1 MEQTATSTATTDIS
15 VDKIDLYIMKLLSTN
30 CRSSYRTM
38 SSIVRISTNAVKTR
52 VKYLLDKGI
61 IQKFNVVINPAIFG
75 YEKQCFLIVRDLDKL
90 IMKEEKVEN
99 YIFHRLNLLGD
110 VLSCAVQLGGESAI
124 FLVLLRPW
132 SEDKIESMITLLQ
145 PAIVEYR
152 CAIMNPPSMNVSIS
166 DLKIMNCLLS
176 DARMEIVNIAKKTSI
191 SNRTVTRRLER
202 MQQNHVITDFRVMR
216 NMSSMNLTG
225 YIEFLLIVYVNNK
238 SAHGE
243 IVERMYREMQE
254 YLIYVPLNISGSE
267 VIIALFFCSN
277 IPTVD
282 SITRRVKSY
291 DGLQDVKLFITTQV
305 KHYEDWLV
313 RQINKKITSY
323 STKTKPSKI
332 RLYAARK

>member
-15 VDKIDLYIMKLLSTN
+15 IDKIDLYIMKLLSAN
-30 CRSSYRTM
+30 CRSSYRTI
-38 SSIVRISTNAVKTR
+38 SSIVCISTNAVKTR
-52 VKYLLDKGI
+52 VKYLLEKGI

-75 YEKQCFLIVRDLDKL
+75 YEKQCFLIMRDIDK
-90 IMKEEKVEN
+90 IIVNEEKEEN
-99 YIFHRLNLLGD
+99 YILNRLNLLGD
-110 VLSCAVQLGGESAI
+110 VLGCAVELGGGSAI

-132 SEDKIESMITLLQ
+132 SEDKIESITKLLK

-166 DLKIMNCLLS
+166 DLKIIKCLLS
-176 DARMEIVNIAKKTSI
+176 DARMGIVNIAKKASI
-191 SNRTVTRRLER
+191 SNRTVTRRIEK
-202 MQQNHVITDFRVMR
+202 MQQNHVITDFRITR

-254 YLIYVPLNISGSE
+254 YLIYIPLNISGSE

-291 DGLQDVKLFITTQV
+291 DGLQDVKLFITTKV
-305 KHYEDWLV
+305 KHYEEWLV
-313 RQINKKITSY
+313 REINKKITLY
-323 STKTKPSKI
+323 STKTKTSTI
-332 RLYAARK
+332 RLSTASK